1 MKKEQ
6 KMECCKKLYYTNSLL
21 TEFEATVQ
29 SCEKQGE
36 YWIVTLD
43 QTAFY
48 PEGGGQPADY
58 GVLGNA
64 KVLDV
69 QEKDGKILHRVDK
82 PLQKG
87 ETVQGE
93 IDSQRRFDL
102 MQQHTGEHILSG
114 LLHQMFRTENVGFH
128 IGQDYVTMDTDKEVS
143 AQQIAQAEMAANEI
157 VWKNIAVQCEF
168 PAKEQ
173 LQKIEYRSK
182 KEIDGAVRIVTIDG
196 ADCCACCGTHLPFS
210 GMVGQIKVLDWQ
222 RYKGGTRLT
231 VVCGK
236 RALDDYQI
244 KCSQL
249 AQIGAMLSVPANN
262 GFDGVCRLTE
272 QLNQTKQQL
281 AQSRTKWFEAV
292 CKTIKKDDSPI
303 IFAEDLQSDNLR
315 TLCLMLCEKTAMPCG
330 VFSNKEKG
338 LSYAIG
344 QKDGNITE
352 LTKQLNSTF
361 EGKGG
366 GKPFLTMGSLQADFE
381 QIKQFWNEKRMDL
394 NNENAI

>member
-1 MKKEQ
+1 MKG
-6 KMECCKKLYYTNSLL
+6 CKKLYYENSLL
-21 TEFEATVQ
+21 VEFEATVQ
-29 SCEKQGE
+29 SCAQQGE
-36 YWIVTLD
+36 DWVVTLD

-48 PEGGGQPADY
+48 PEGGGQPADH
-58 GVLGNA
+58 GTLGDA
-64 KVLDV
+64 QVLDV
-69 QEKDGKILHRVDK
+69 QEKDGEILHTLNK
-82 PLQKG
+82 LLQKG
-87 ETVQGE
+87 EIVQGK

-114 LLHQMFRTENVGFH
+114 LLHRMFGTENVGFH
-128 IGQDYVTMDTDKEVS
+128 IGQESVTMDTDKELS
-143 AQQIAQAEMAANEI
+143 PQQIAQAEAAANEI
-157 VWKNIAVQCEF
+157 VWKNIAVKCEF
-168 PAKEQ
+168 PEKEQ
-173 LQKIEYRSK
+173 LQQIEYRSK
-182 KEIDGAVRIVTIDG
+182 KEIEGAVRIVTIDG

-210 GMVGQIKVLDWQ
+210 GMVGQIKVIDWQ

-231 VVCGK
+231 VVCGS
-236 RALDDYQI
+236 RALMDYQI

-262 GFDGVCRLTE
+262 GFEGVCRLAE

-281 AQSRTKWFEAV
+281 AQSRANWFEAV
-292 CKTIKKDDSPI
+292 SETIKKDDSPI
-303 IFAEDLQSDNLR
+303 VFADNLQSDNLR
-315 TLCLMLCEKTAMPCG
+315 TLCLMLCEKTALPCA

-344 QKDGNITE
+344 QKNGNVAE
-352 LTKQLNSTF
+352 LTKQLNAAF
-361 EGKGG
+361 AGKGG